1 MVVVVEE
8 IKLSIMVTVNLKLD
22 KKTEQLF
29 NDLEV
34 NTGIEKDEIISGVL
48 NGRDSLENLVIL
60 NGILKR
66 EKENPNPETYTN
78 EEMKKILGFQ

>member
-78 EEMKKILGFQ
+78 EEMKKILGF